1 MLAVMAAI
9 AISPHATCAF
19 SPAAAIQSR
28 SPTFRP
34 ASRTSPTTTELY
46 AEQDA
51 GVDRQPWDAFRF
63 IRQSS
68 RFIRPPNPFRTAGAA
83 KVVKPGDVIWSAGD
97 DKAVGPKMAW
107 SPLDDVVMGGV
118 SSSEF
123 DNNTG
128 MWGGTVSSSNSG
140 GFVGIRTTPFDPPL
154 DMTGCKG
161 NDTSNFGRVA
171 LVKFKT
177 IRIDD
182 NVHLAMK
189 SINQCPIKGFACL
202 FVDLEF
208 RFEDMPSKYSLA
220 GIGAMAGS
228 VLGRYSLNL
237 KHRGMHER
245 LGSRFEFFVILLYTI
260 ISPNFSFRK
269 CSNLDNSV
277 WSFLQSIFV
286 EKIIW
291 TGELCS

>member
-1 MLAVMAAI
+1 M
-9 AISPHATCAF
+9 
-19 SPAAAIQSR
+19 
-28 SPTFRP
+28 
-34 ASRTSPTTTELY
+34 E
-46 AEQDA
+46 
-51 GVDRQPWDAFRF
+51 
-63 IRQSS
+63 
-68 RFIRPPNPFRTAGAA
+68 
-83 KVVKPGDVIWSAGD
+83 
-97 DKAVGPKMAW
+97 
-107 SPLDDVVMGGV
+107 
-118 SSSEF
+118 
-123 DNNTG
+123 
-128 MWGGTVSSSNSG
+128 
-140 GFVGIRTTPFDPPL
+140 
-154 DMTGCKG
+154 
-161 NDTSNFGRVA
+161 
-171 LVKFKT
+171 
-177 IRIDD
+177 
-182 NVHLAMK
+182 
-189 SINQCPIKGFACL
+189 SINQCPIKGVTCL
-202 FVDLEF
+202 FIDLEF